1 MRDRHERDLELGE
14 LLLEVGELAQLEVDA
29 ARRAVVRLVVAE
41 REDVQDDEREVHV
54 LRDGRGVRQR
64 RVVVEAQVLV
74 AAGYDEVG
82 ISSEKG
88 DSESE
93 NERQRERGTHRLQ

>member
-74 AAGYDEVG
+74 AAGHDDLSV
-82 ISSEKG
+82 SNEKG
-88 DSESE
+88 DNESESE
-93 NERQRERGTHRLQ
+93 RETGTHRLQ